1 MSLKQITTARKELL
15 PLIAQTYVLGFE
27 ELYGKDV
34 QKWPRFSRQEF
45 SSLSPFNLSKDY
57 KIIGFVRVRHNVI
70 PFGDGNKKK
79 IALALM
85 LEKEGVNYLVYRG
98 SLSAYDW
105 YNDLLFLQ
113 KQSKNSPDEQA
124 HTGFLELHYEI
135 ENQLR
140 KFDFVPDIITGHS
153 LGGALATLS
162 LRFYDNSDIQ
172 LYTFGSPRVGDK
184 KFANNTNI
192 RFKKIYRF
200 ENTFDIV
207 TALPPQKVMT
217 GFPEYKHVGRLI
229 KINSGLEEI
238 RNYSDLGKPEV
249 LLSHLPS
256 AYLKA
261 LDYMLKLKKISL
273 T

>member
-27 ELYGKDV
+27 ELYGRDI

-45 SSLSPFNLSKDY
+45 SSLTPFNLSQEY
-57 KIIGFVRVRHNVI
+57 KLIDVIRVRHSVL
-70 PFGDGNKKK
+70 PFGDGDQKK
-79 IALALM
+79 IALALL
-85 LEKEGVNYLVYRG
+85 LEKDGTNFLVYRG

-105 YNDLLFLQ
+105 YKDLLFLQ
-113 KQSKNSPDEQA
+113 KQSRNSSEELA
-124 HTGFLELHYEI
+124 HTGFLELHSEI
-135 ENQLR
+135 ENQLS
-140 KFDFVPDIITGHS
+140 KYDFIPDIITGHS

-162 LRFYDNSDIQ
+162 LRFYNNPEAQ

-184 KFANNTNI
+184 NFANNTNE

-238 RNYSDLGKPEV
+238 KNYSDLSKPEV

-261 LDYMLKLKKISL
+261 LDFMIKQKELS
-273 T
+273 